1 MATGGAGAFSFT
13 FVKPS
18 TMVSRQSGRSWAFEG
33 RVTGSTISRSDCTAE
48 KAKLV
53 PPASRVRTTRGSP
66 A

>member
-18 TMVSRQSGRSWAFEG
+18 TIVSRHSVRSWAFDG
-33 RVTGSTISRSDCTAE
+33 SVTGSTTSRSRRTAE
-48 KAKLV
+48 KTKLV
-53 PPASRVRTTRGSP
+53 PPASRVRTTRGSS